1 METPTWKDLTNLT
14 WKELA
19 NMLRAKLDSYS
30 LSYRQLVLMLT
41 IAETERKKH

>member
-1 METPTWKDLTNLT
+1 MEIITWRDLTKLT

-19 NMLRAKLDSYS
+19 NRLQAKLDSGS

-41 IAETERKKH
+41 LAEPEQKNH